1 MDFEDVREID
11 LERTAIKNELRNLEL
26 ITAVGFKDGEIFI
39 NLNLT

>member
-26 ITAVGFKDGEIFI
+26 ITAVDFKDGEIFI